1 MSRKSSSRSQVSA
14 ARRSA
19 QDCWQHGRML
29 SKAGKWDEALR
40 FFEQAL
46 AQDPGDDVYLINA
59 AHACLHL
66 RRMEDV
72 VRYASS
78 AISGN
83 PKAALAYVL
92 KAKALNALQRHAE
105 NLTFLHT
112 WSDELQST
120 HDYWFHLGLAHHG
133 MQQHREA
140 INAFLQAMQLKL
152 DDELTHYYLGSAFY
166 EAGLKEEAAECFRTS
181 LTLGL
186 GRHALHVHGLLAFA
200 ERENCRWELVRE
212 ELRSIQALLE
222 GFTLADAVMTSPF
235 AHLSLTD
242 DPFHHL
248 KISTLMANTWANLSR
263 VVPRPSC
270 SSKGSRIRLGYLS
283 GDFHQ
288 HATCVLMAEVFEHHD
303 RERFEVFAYSHG
315 IDDGS
320 PMRQRV
326 MAALEHFV
334 DLRGLSDEQAAQRIA
349 DDEIDVLID
358 LKGYTA
364 HHRLGIMARRPA
376 PVQATFLGFPGT
388 TGGKFMD
395 YIIGDPVVTPLAHA
409 DHFAEKI
416 AQMPVCYQPND
427 RQRPRP
433 THMARAEVGLPD
445 DAVVLCGFNQ
455 AYKISPDVLDV
466 WCEVLRELPEAVLWL
481 LDWHGQA
488 RPNLEREIEARGVG
502 LERVYWA
509 PKASLSVHISRMRL
523 ADVFLDTW
531 PYNAHTTCSDALWA
545 GLPVVTYEG
554 QTFAC
559 RVAASLLMACE
570 LGDWVAK
577 TLDDYRQKVITL
589 ARDPALRQQL
599 RTHLDAARERS
610 PLFDSARFTL
620 DLEALIQ
627 RMQARHRASLSP
639 EALPGQPVSVVEDG
653 ASPRPVLTGVAK
665 AKLIAFA
672 VFGEDPKYR
681 AGMLANVRA
690 AQAHYPGWKLI
701 VYCDR
706 VNYEALMR
714 VNLGDHTA
722 CVLQQEFSQGVEGM
736 SWRLLAVL
744 RPEAEVVLFRD
755 ADSVFSQRE
764 VAAVKEWLST
774 DLDAHIIRDHPY
786 HYSPI
791 MGGLLGVRGRAL
803 EILAGLTR
811 ERMSAHRLT
820 EYGDDQVFLSQ
831 DLYPR
836 VLDMA
841 LVHTNS
847 VRIFPEYV
855 LPLPPDTPG
864 ERFIGAY
871 AFLSEAE
878 HEQYEAVRRQAGA
891 VTLLPKWCETHPQL
905 HELYKRTQRVARIA
919 YESRTAL

>member
-1 MSRKSSSRSQVSA
+1 MSRKSSSRSQMPV

-19 QDCWQHGRML
+19 QDCWQQGRVL
-29 SKAGKWDEALR
+29 SKAGKWAEALR

-46 AQDPGDDVYLINA
+46 AQEPEDDVYLINA
-59 AHACLHL
+59 AHVCLHL
-66 RRMEDV
+66 QRMEDV
-72 VRYASS
+72 VRYASL
-78 AISGN
+78 AISRN

-288 HATCVLMAEVFEHHD
+288 HATCVLMAEVFEQHD

-320 PMRQRV
+320 AMRQRV
-326 MAALEHFV
+326 MAAFEHFV

-433 THMARAEVGLPD
+433 THMARAEFGLPD

-554 QTFAC
+554 RTFAC
-559 RVAASLLMACE
+559 RVASSLLRACQ
-570 LGDWVAK
+570 LSDWVAT
-577 TLDDYRQKVITL
+577 TLPSYVTLVLRL
-589 ARDPALRQQL
+589 ARDAGLRAGV
-599 RTHLDAARERS
+599 REHLDAQRDSGA
-610 PLFDSARFTL
+610 LFDSSRFTR
-620 DLEALIQ
+620 DFEALAQ
-627 RMQARHRASLSP
+627 RMFECNKQGLPVAALPAKASAEESRERAPVAPVAQMKVAVVTPYHAESRAWLERCIQSVQSQSHPATHFLVADGIAQDWIDDVPGVRHIKLGAAHRDYGNTPRAVGGILAVSEGFDAVSFLDADNWYANDHVEACVQAACASSADYVVSKRKLVREDGSILPFEYQEDADGSHVDTNCLFLLRGAFHTLHRWALAPKQMASLFDRFYLQSIQNDGLRP
-639 EALPGQPVSVVEDG
+639 AVTG
-653 ASPRPVLTGVAK
+653 ASTVRYLCTWSEVYRHLGEPVPSFAK
-665 AKLIAFA
+665 GNISS
-672 VFGEDPKYR
+672 DPVIRWMSSLKGGDVTY
-681 AGMLANVRA
+681 V
-690 AQAHYPGWKLI
+690 
-701 VYCDR
+701 D
-706 VNYEALMR
+706 
-714 VNLGDHTA
+714 NL
-722 CVLQQEFSQGVEGM
+722 
-736 SWRLLAVL
+736 
-744 RPEAEVVLFRD
+744 
-755 ADSVFSQRE
+755 
-764 VAAVKEWLST
+764 
-774 DLDAHIIRDHPY
+774 
-786 HYSPI
+786 
-791 MGGLLGVRGRAL
+791 MGGLFSR
-803 EILAGLTR
+803 
-811 ERMSAHRLT
+811 
-820 EYGDDQVFLSQ
+820 
-831 DLYPR
+831 
-836 VLDMA
+836 
-841 LVHTNS
+841 
-847 VRIFPEYV
+847 
-855 LPLPPDTPG
+855 
-864 ERFIGAY
+864 
-871 AFLSEAE
+871 
-878 HEQYEAVRRQAGA
+878 
-891 VTLLPKWCETHPQL
+891 PK
-905 HELYKRTQRVARIA
+905 K
-919 YESRTAL
+919 